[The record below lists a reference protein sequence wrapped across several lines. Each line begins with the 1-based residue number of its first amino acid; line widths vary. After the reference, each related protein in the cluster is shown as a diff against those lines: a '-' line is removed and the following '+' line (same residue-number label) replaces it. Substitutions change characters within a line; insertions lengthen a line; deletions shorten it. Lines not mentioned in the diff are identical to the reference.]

1 MNRLEG
7 KTAIVTGAAQGIG
20 AVYAKALSREGA
32 RVVIADIL
40 DGAPMAREIEAAGG
54 KAISVTTN
62 VADTASVNAM
72 IEKSASTF
80 GGIDILVNNAAI
92 FASLSMKPITA
103 ITDEEWDA
111 VMQVNVA
118 GLFKC
123 TRAVLPHMRKR
134 GGGKIINISS
144 GTVIMGSPMLL
155 HYVTSKAAVAGFT
168 RALARELGPDKI
180 CVNSLAPGF
189 TLSEGVKS
197 SQNFPSALHQMI
209 EAGRCFQRGQ
219 QPEDLVGGLLFLA
232 SSESDFVTGQMLLI
246 DGGNALH

>member
-1 MNRLEG
+1 MNRLTG
-7 KTAIVTGAAQGIG
+7 KVAIVTGAAQGIG
-20 AVYAKALSREGA
+20 ATYARAMAREGA
-32 RVVIADIL
+32 KLVIADVL
-40 DGAPMAREIEAAGG
+40 DGASVAREIVAGG
-54 KAISVTTN
+54 GEAICVTTN
-62 VADTASVNAM
+62 VADTGSVNMM
-72 IEKSASTF
+72 IEKTMAAF

-92 FASLSMKPITA
+92 FASLSMKPISA
-103 ITDEEWDA
+103 ISDEEWDK

-123 TRAVLPHMRKR
+123 TRAVLPAMRQR

-168 RALARELGPDKI
+168 RALARELGRDNI

-209 EAGRCFQRGQ
+209 EAGRCFQRAQ